1 MTTKIESSQDLRAI
15 TGLLV
20 RQLLIW
26 VPIVIGVVHQI
37 LMAFFG
43 IDRIFV
49 LLTPPTYIY
58 PFVTLG
64 STWWI
69 LLTIVTAVLAYLAY
83 THRLK
88 PRRTGYPFYFYLLFL
103 LIFVKRI

>member
-1 MTTKIESSQDLRAI
+1 MTTTADTSLDLRAAAGRL
-15 TGLLV
+15 T

-26 VPIVIGVVHQI
+26 VPIVVGIVHQI
-37 LMAFFG
+37 LMGFFG

-64 STWWI
+64 ATWWY
-69 LLTIVTAVLAYLAY
+69 LLTVVTGALAYLAY
-83 THRLK
+83 RHRLR

-103 LIFVKRI
+103 LIFVKPI